1 MSTGKFIAWAAAI
14 AGVLAVGIWWLVPD
28 DRPWGWT
35 GMGVNFLLTSVAYAI
50 VAKGLEK
57 RPMQFTGYV
66 MGGMMV
72 KMMVGI
78 AVILAVG
85 LRFKEHL
92 LSYALTFVIT
102 YFAFTGFE
110 VYGLI
115 RKLRRI
121 SKTG

>member
-28 DRPWGWT
+28 DRPWGWA

-92 LSYALTFVIT
+92 LTYALTFVIT